1 MTNAEREKLDTERR
15 DRLELV
21 AEFFR
26 GYDKGNL
33 WSNDRPLACI
43 GAFGRNRDAYDN
55 TANLLRSLG
64 FAAQVVSHP
73 DYVDCVGNAY
83 TSYALLVKDPK
94 RKG

>member
-1 MTNAEREKLDTERR
+1 
-15 DRLELV
+15 
-21 AEFFR
+21 
-26 GYDKGNL
+26 
-33 WSNDRPLACI
+33 
-43 GAFGRNRDAYDN
+43 
-55 TANLLRSLG
+55 LRSLG